1 MKPKEIPLT
10 GTVFFILLA
19 FSKPNYG
26 YFAIQIIEDITSGA
40 VRIAAGTMYG
50 AIENLLTS
58 DMLTQL
64 SSDSDRGKMY
74 QTTEYGQQVL
84 ASDVARMQ
92 LTIKLYQ
99 VMGE

>member
-1 MKPKEIPLT
+1 
-10 GTVFFILLA
+10 
-19 FSKPNYG
+19 
-26 YFAIQIIEDITSGA
+26 
-40 VRIAAGTMYG
+40 
-50 AIENLLTS
+50 
-58 DMLTQL
+58 MLTQL

-74 QTTEYGQQVL
+74 QTTEYEQQVL